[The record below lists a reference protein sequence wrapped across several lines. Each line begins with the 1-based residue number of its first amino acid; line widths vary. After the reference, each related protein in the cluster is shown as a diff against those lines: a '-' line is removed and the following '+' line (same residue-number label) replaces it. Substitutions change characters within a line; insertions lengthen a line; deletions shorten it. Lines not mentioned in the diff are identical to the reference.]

1 MVQKGRHQRLC
12 FGKRLVFGIAA
23 LLQRQTRG
31 EQGPLV
37 DTKHICSYCMALWPV
52 LNEINVGYRLVW
64 GYRIV
69 STDLKI
75 IL

>member
-37 DTKHICSYCMALWPV
+37 DTKHICRYCMALWPV
-52 LNEINVGYRLVW
+52 LNEIISPATNLNNA
-64 GYRIV
+64 
-69 STDLKI
+69 T
-75 IL
+75 